1 MSIFDSFF
9 ITFKSN
15 AKDVQKE
22 IESTKKT
29 ADQFQE
35 KLNESDK
42 AASKLAESFLNLTT
56 AAIGAAA
63 SYFTFDAL
71 KDGVLGAARYNAE
84 LEKMNRLTGLS
95 AEELAK
101 WDAAVVHAGGSA
113 GTFINWITQYAAKLQ
128 EMGQGDK
135 IANITDDLLKLADVM
150 QKMNTSDA
158 LALGAKLGIPPE
170 VVLVMKDGSAAL
182 TELLQKQADLNTVS
196 KESTQIAREFES
208 SYSDAANAVKGV
220 TTAMGDAVLPFF
232 THFLKIITE
241 VANFLKAFPTLLGN
255 NVFNFIEWLMP
266 LKDGK
271 KRKREGAFDYKATPP
286 AAPGAPPDTPAGIE
300 ISPDGVEGGKEKA
313 KPLLKKQ
320 GAAPGGSMFA
330 GTDTDMLSRAK
341 AGIAEAD
348 ASPLNS
354 ASTHITDNRTVNV
367 GNVTIQTQA
376 TDSKEIA
383 RSFSDQIKDMLR
395 GAMVNHDDGVEK

>member
-150 QKMNTSDA
+150 QKMSTSDA

-182 TELLQKQADLNTVS
+182 TELLQKQGELNTVS
-196 KESTQIAREFES
+196 KESTQIAREFEA
-208 SYSDAANAVKGV
+208 SYSDAANAVKGA
-220 TTAMGDAVLPFF
+220 TTAMGDAVLPTLTKILKFF
-232 THFLKIITE
+232 TEIVKFL
-241 VANFLKAFPTLLGN
+241 TLLPAYLGN
-255 NVFNFIEWLMP
+255 NMKELFDFILP

-271 KRKREGAFDYKATPP
+271 KRADGGAAPTQPV
-286 AAPGAPPDTPAGIE
+286 APGAPPDTPAGIE

-330 GTDTDMLSRAK
+330 GTDADMLSRAK

-348 ASPLNS
+348 TSPLNS

>member
-1 MSIFDSFF
+1 MSLFDSFF

-15 AKDVQKE
+15 AKDVQKD
-22 IESTKKT
+22 IESAKKT
-29 ADQFQE
+29 TDQFQD

-42 AASKLAESFLNLTT
+42 SASKLAESFLNLTT

-113 GTFINWITQYAAKLQ
+113 GVFINWITQYAAQLQ

-135 IANITDDLLKLADVM
+135 IANITDDLMKLADVM
-150 QKMNTSDA
+150 QKMSTSDA

-182 TELLQKQADLNTVS
+182 TELLQKQAELNTVS

-208 SYSDAANAVKGV
+208 SYSDAANAVKGA
-220 TTAMGDAVLPFF
+220 TTAMGDAVLPTLTKILKFF
-232 THFLKIITE
+232 TEIVKFLT
-241 VANFLKAFPTLLGN
+241 VLPTYLGN
-255 NVFNFIEWLMP
+255 NMRELFDFILP

-271 KRKREGAFDYKATPP
+271 KRAGGGTAPATP

-313 KPLLKKQ
+313 KPSLKKQ

-330 GTDTDMLSRAK
+330 ETDADMLSKAK
-341 AGIAEAD
+341 SDIAQAD

-376 TDSKEIA
+376 TDSDEIA
-383 RSFSDQIKDMLR
+383 RSFADQLKDMLR

>member
-1 MSIFDSFF
+1 MSLFDSFF

-15 AKDVQKE
+15 AKDVQKD
-22 IESTKKT
+22 IESAKKT
-29 ADQFQE
+29 TDQFQD

-42 AASKLAESFLNLTT
+42 SASKLAESFLNLTT

-71 KDGVLGAARYNAE
+71 KDGILGAAKYNAE

-113 GTFINWITQYAAKLQ
+113 GTFIQWITQYAAQLQ

-135 IANITDDLLKLADVM
+135 IANITDDLMKLADVM
-150 QKMNTSDA
+150 QKMSTSDA

-170 VVLVMKDGSAAL
+170 VVLIMKDGSAAL
-182 TELLQKQADLNTVS
+182 TELLRKQAELNTVS

-208 SYSDAANAVKGV
+208 SYSDAVNAVKGA
-220 TTAMGDAVLPFF
+220 TTAMGDAVLPTMTKILKFF
-232 THFLKIITE
+232 TEIVKFLT
-241 VANFLKAFPTLLGN
+241 VLPTYLGN
-255 NVFNFIEWLMP
+255 NMRELFDFILP

-271 KRKREGAFDYKATPP
+271 KRAGGGDAPAPP
-286 AAPGAPPDTPAGIE
+286 AAPGAPIDTPAGIL

-313 KPLLKKQ
+313 KPSLKKQ

-330 GTDTDMLSRAK
+330 ETDANMLSKAK
-341 AGIAEAD
+341 SDIAQAD

-376 TDSKEIA
+376 TDSDEIA
-383 RSFSDQIKDMLR
+383 RSFSDQLKDMLR